1 MAHTT
6 DQLYRA
12 TIKTYK
18 NITEQFNPC
27 LENLVHLGNN
37 YVQALKALMKATEVY
52 FLAIRKIG
60 EHALETVTSQ
70 SLGQVLVQI
79 SDTQRHL
86 NSDLEGV
93 VQVFNRDLLR
103 AMEKNVNLDQQFVNG
118 SKQRYESEYQQRMMA
133 LEKQKNELWRTERK
147 KERNVREM
155 QEMVGSLQSQLQMFL
170 SESYRAVQVEEMR
183 RYRFLAEKHSFLS
196 YNFLQFYSRAKAGLQ
211 NRIPSWREQTEMSR
225 NALNS
230 AAGMLSTS
238 QSPGYSSGR
247 LTPVTKSFDKVQ
259 SQNGMTGSF
268 FETHMYI
275 PLSPP
280 PPSSPLLF
288 APGSVEDLRTEL
300 RRSSSSIP
308 QAMDEERRELDS
320 GTRRRAP
327 SVDTVDTM
335 KVVKNVLG
343 SILQI
348 EPESSEI
355 PEVERAHRS
364 LKPKPNKTDQPQQII
379 FKLLRSGDKDKVL
392 RAAKEKGELQFLC
405 FYNELLSSLTGSVSD
420 TISRSSSLG
429 NLAGCPSVQ
438 AMISH
443 SAGSNRTLLSFK
455 KGNVITV
462 LVPEARNGWLYGKLE
477 ETEMQGWFPAAYV
490 RRLGGET
497 YYQDIS
503 PRVHPLRNTQSTG
516 NLLDSEDAV
525 PPVDYT
531 HSSRRPQ
538 EHTPSRPESR
548 GLAMPTSQSRRSS
561 VASTAPSS
569 ATSES
574 RKSYGSENPP
584 ELFPRG
590 TNPFATVK
598 LRPTVTNDRSAPIIR

>member
-1 MAHTT
+1 MVAMFHP
-6 DQLYRA
+6 
-12 TIKTYK
+12 K
-18 NITEQFNPC
+18 
-27 LENLVHLGNN
+27 
-37 YVQALKALMKATEVY
+37 
-52 FLAIRKIG
+52 
-60 EHALETVTSQ
+60 
-70 SLGQVLVQI
+70 GQVLVQI

-247 LTPVTKSFDKVQ
+247 LTPVTKSFDK
-259 SQNGMTGSF
+259 
-268 FETHMYI
+268 
-275 PLSPP
+275 
-280 PPSSPLLF
+280 
-288 APGSVEDLRTEL
+288 GSVEDLRTEL

-327 SVDTVDTM
+327 SV
-335 KVVKNVLG
+335 G
-343 SILQI
+343 
-348 EPESSEI
+348 
-355 PEVERAHRS
+355 R
-364 LKPKPNKTDQPQQII
+364 
-379 FKLLRSGDKDKVL
+379 
-392 RAAKEKGELQFLC
+392 
-405 FYNELLSSLTGSVSD
+405 
-420 TISRSSSLG
+420 
-429 NLAGCPSVQ
+429 
-438 AMISH
+438 
-443 SAGSNRTLLSFK
+443 AGSQLLMS
-455 KGNVITV
+455 GVW
-462 LVPEARNGWLYGKLE
+462 EGKP
-477 ETEMQGWFPAAYV
+477 TTKTSRQ
-490 RRLGGET
+490 
-497 YYQDIS
+497 
-503 PRVHPLRNTQSTG
+503 
-516 NLLDSEDAV
+516 DSEDAV

-584 ELFPRG
+584 ELFPR
-590 TNPFATVK
+590 
-598 LRPTVTNDRSAPIIR
+598 